1 MLNLGKHTISVR
13 KDGFRPIEQGLDVKI
28 TGGVHSGCLR
38 VQAGVKTDIKS
49 AKLFQGSVPKYQGLA
64 GLVRKYYLFDA
75 ESRTGGGCYLWESR
89 EAAERVY
96 NAEWRKMI
104 TERYGHPPEI
114 SFFETPVIVDN
125 TLGKTILDAAE

>member
-1 MLNLGKHTISVR
+1 MITAIVR
-13 KDGFRPIEQGLDVKI
+13 FKLPASIDAAKARELFR
-28 TGGVHSGCLR
+28 
-38 VQAGVKTDIKS
+38 
-49 AKLFQGSVPKYQGLA
+49 GSVPKYQGLK

-104 TERYGHPPEI
+104 TERYGAPPEI
-114 SFFETPVIVDN
+114 SFFDTPVIVDN
-125 TLGKTILDAAE
+125 STGKTVLDAAE

>member
-1 MLNLGKHTISVR
+1 MITAIVRFKLPANLDATAAAEL
-13 KDGFRPIEQGLDVKI
+13 FRN
-28 TGGVHSGCLR
+28 
-38 VQAGVKTDIKS
+38 S
-49 AKLFQGSVPKYQGLA
+49 APKYQGLE

-104 TERYGHPPEI
+104 TDRYGSAPEI
-114 SFFETPVIVDN
+114 SYFETPVIVDN
-125 TLGKTILDAAE
+125 AQGKATLDAAE

>member
-1 MLNLGKHTISVR
+1 MPHPVGKLLAQENP
-13 KDGFRPIEQGLDVKI
+13 GKI
-28 TGGVHSGCLR
+28 HQSLR
-38 VQAGVKTDIKS
+38 VDLPMITAIVRFKLPTTFDAAKAAEVFQNS
-49 AKLFQGSVPKYQGLA
+49 APRYQGLV

-96 NAEWRKMI
+96 NAEWRQMI
-104 TERYGHPPEI
+104 TERYGAAPEI

-125 TLGKTILDAAE
+125 TLGKTVLDAAE